1 MTCLHK
7 LIVAQAIF
15 RGKFLSNLMLNSLE
29 TTPTD
34 RHRLSKRKKII
45 TRDWKDTWPS
55 RKLMG
60 ELIYNQNNKIVIF
73 NSIG

>member
-15 RGKFLSNLMLNSLE
+15 QGKFLSNRMLNSLE

-34 RHRLSKRKKII
+34 RHRLSKRKKNHYKRLEGYLAIKE
-45 TRDWKDTWPS
+45 TYGRTDLQS
-55 RKLMG
+55 
-60 ELIYNQNNKIVIF
+60 EQ
-73 NSIG
+73 

>member
-15 RGKFLSNLMLNSLE
+15 QGKFLSNLMLNSLE

-34 RHRLSKRKKII
+34 RHRLSKRKK
-45 TRDWKDTWPS
+45 S
-55 RKLMG
+55 LQ
-60 ELIYNQNNKIVIF
+60 E
-73 NSIG
+73 IGRILGHQGNLWEN